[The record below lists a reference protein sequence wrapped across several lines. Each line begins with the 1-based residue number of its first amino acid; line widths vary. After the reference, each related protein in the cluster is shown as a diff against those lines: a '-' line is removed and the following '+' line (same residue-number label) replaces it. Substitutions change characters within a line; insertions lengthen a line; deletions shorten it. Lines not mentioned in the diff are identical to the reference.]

1 MMEED
6 GEFLCPMVRAVIQE
20 SLEAESS
27 GHYLFFDKFEKREA
41 GFCRE
46 GASPPS
52 RSTDEAK
59 AKIWKL
65 AEAEDEGAPRGV
77 ERVLLLEMRGGSGG
91 PEEVVPVLR
100 AERAHSFGQ
109 ESRKSYVAESKS

>member
-1 MMEED
+1 MARKYSNRTVKEIKAMMEED

-46 GASPPS
+46 GASPLVDQP
-52 RSTDEAK
+52 TK
-59 AKIWKL
+59 
-65 AEAEDEGAPRGV
+65 PRQN
-77 ERVLLLEMRGGSGG
+77 LEVGGSGG
-91 PEEVVPVLR
+91 R
-100 AERAHSFGQ
+100 RRSER
-109 ESRKSYVAESKS
+109 R